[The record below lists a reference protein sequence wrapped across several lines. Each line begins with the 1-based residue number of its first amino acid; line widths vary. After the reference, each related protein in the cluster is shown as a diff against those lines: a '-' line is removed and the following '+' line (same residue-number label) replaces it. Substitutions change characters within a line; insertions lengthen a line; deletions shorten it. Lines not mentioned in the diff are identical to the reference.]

1 MKYLKT
7 FAGLVII
14 ILLFEL
20 AKALIVRTGIE
31 QAFFINTIL
40 GSLEFLTVF
49 YLIIL
54 LFIRVCIGKMPRKK
68 KILPHALTLVVI
80 SSLEILFG
88 YWLNHPR
95 TIPSTLKRS
104 FEYYYDYYDC
114 RQLQFQ
120 FDKTIYDPLL
130 FYRLMPGVQSN
141 FTNREFNH
149 GWVTNQQGERR
160 RAGFAAKPEIIC
172 LGDSYTIGWGV
183 EEYQAFPS
191 ILERDAGTRVWN
203 AGVPS
208 YGTSREILQLKN
220 IDSSGAR
227 FLLIQYCENDYE
239 ENRSFLNNNS
249 TLKISPADKLEELRE
264 GNYRMTRY
272 YPGKHFS
279 LVATFWVKKRINR
292 IRPVFK
298 FSPDRYTRI
307 ASVQEQASAFM
318 KVLINSGLHRFKGK
332 IIIICLDNPYK
343 IQNGFIDEVD
353 KLIKYDYAPTLQQNI
368 VTVSLDSVLSEEDY
382 YQLDPHLNPRGHE
395 KVARVLKEVV
405 TTHKDFDN

>member
-7 FAGLVII
+7 FTGLII
-14 ILLFEL
+14 AILLFEL

-31 QAFFINTIL
+31 QAFFINTIF

-49 YLIIL
+49 YLIVL
-54 LFIRVCIGKMPRKK
+54 LFIRVCIGKTSGKK
-68 KILPHALTLVVI
+68 KILPHSLTLVVI

-95 TIPSTLKRS
+95 TIPPTLKHS

-120 FDKTIYDPLL
+120 SDKTIYDPLL
-130 FYRLMPGVQSN
+130 FYRLKPGVQSN
-141 FTNREFNH
+141 FANREFNH
-149 GWVTNQQGERR
+149 SWVTNKQGER
-160 RAGFAAKPEIIC
+160 RAGFAARPEIIC
-172 LGDSYTIGWGV
+172 LGDSYTLGWGV
-183 EEYQAFPS
+183 EEFQAFPS
-191 ILERDAGTRVWN
+191 ILERDAGMSVWN

-208 YGTSREILQLKN
+208 YGTARELLQLKN

-227 FLLIQYCENDYE
+227 FLIVQYCENDYE
-239 ENRSFLNNNS
+239 ENQSFLNNHS
-249 TLKISPADKLEELRE
+249 TLKISSADKLEELRE
-264 GNYRMTRY
+264 GNYWMTRY

-279 LVATFWVKKRINR
+279 LVATFWVKKHINR

-298 FSPDRYTRI
+298 FSPDRHTRT
-307 ASVQEQASAFM
+307 ASVKEQASVFM

-332 IIIICLDNPYK
+332 IVIICIDNPYK

-353 KLIKYDYAPTLQQNI
+353 KLVKYEYAPTLLQNI
-368 VTVSLDSVLSEEDY
+368 VTVSLDSVLSEADY
-382 YQLDPHLNPRGHE
+382 YRLDPHLNPRGHE
-395 KVARVLKEVV
+395 KVASVLKKVL
-405 TTHKDFDN
+405 TTHKDSAN